1 MTDAF
6 LRYLEFEKRL
16 SKHTVLSYETDLKQL
31 VDFLHQTF
39 EVQQAEL
46 ATFPMLRGWIANLV
60 ETDINPRSV
69 NRKIACLRS
78 FYKFLM
84 KQEVISTNPAEKL
97 KVLKTQKRL
106 PVFVKESEIQELL
119 NHAIFE
125 DTFKGLRDRLIIE
138 LLYGS
143 GMRLSELLGI
153 KDHDIQWHKQTIKVL
168 GKRNKERIIPFSNYL
183 VTIIREY
190 QQARNKE
197 VGKHSENFL
206 LLTNN
211 GEPAYAGLVQAS
223 VKKYLSLTNAEKRSP
238 HVLRHTYATH
248 LLNKGAEINAV
259 KDLLGH
265 SSLAAT
271 QVYTHNTM
279 EKLKKAFEQAHPKA

>member
-39 EVQQAEL
+39 EIQLPEL
-46 ATFPMLRGWIANLV
+46 ATFPMLRGWIASLV
-60 ETDINPRSV
+60 ESNINPKSV

-78 FYKFLM
+78 FYKYLI
-84 KQEVISTNPAEKL
+84 KQGHLSVNPAEKL

-106 PVFVKESEIQELL
+106 PVFVKENELQDLL
-119 NHAIFE
+119 NHVAFE
-125 DTFKGLRDRLIIE
+125 NNFQGLRDRLIIE

-143 GMRLSELLGI
+143 GIRLSELLGL
-153 KDHDIQWHKQTIKVL
+153 KDMDIQWQKQTIKVL

-183 VTIIREY
+183 VNIIKEY

-197 VGKHSENFL
+197 IGKHNENFL
-206 LLTNN
+206 LLTNS
-211 GEPAYAGLVQAS
+211 GEPAYPGLVQAT
-223 VKKYLSLTNAEKRSP
+223 VKKYLSLTNVEKRSP

>member
-39 EVQQAEL
+39 EIQLPEL
-46 ATFPMLRGWIANLV
+46 ATFPMLRGWIASLV
-60 ETDINPRSV
+60 ESNISPKSV

-78 FYKFLM
+78 FYKYLI
-84 KQEVISTNPAEKL
+84 KQGHLSVNPAEKL

-106 PVFVKESEIQELL
+106 PVFVKENELQDLL
-119 NHAIFE
+119 NHVAFE
-125 DTFKGLRDRLIIE
+125 NNFQGLRDRLIIE

-143 GMRLSELLGI
+143 GIRLSELLGL
-153 KDHDIQWHKQTIKVL
+153 KDMDIQWQKQTIKVL

-183 VTIIREY
+183 VNIIKEY

-197 VGKHSENFL
+197 IGKHNENFL
-206 LLTNN
+206 LLTNS
-211 GEPAYAGLVQAS
+211 GEPAYPGLVQAT
-223 VKKYLSLTNAEKRSP
+223 VKKYLSLTNVEKRSP